1 MLSILFTDR
10 VDLEVANRLNV
21 HHSLYLPPI
30 RQVQLF
36 FPPAEPRS
44 DHNSTD
50 LPVYELKLQHLSCF
64 YCGKELGT
72 LLLWTGF
79 SFRFDTQPNEEKKRK
94 LASQD
99 LQAIADRF
107 TQAQT
112 AGLGCPPF
120 VLSFINRLLVHPGD

>member
-79 SFRFDTQPNEEKKRK
+79 SFRFDTQPNEKKK
-94 LASQD
+94 E
-99 LQAIADRF
+99 
-107 TQAQT
+107 
-112 AGLGCPPF
+112 
-120 VLSFINRLLVHPGD
+120 NWLLRIYKPSLIGSRRHKQLVWVALHLF